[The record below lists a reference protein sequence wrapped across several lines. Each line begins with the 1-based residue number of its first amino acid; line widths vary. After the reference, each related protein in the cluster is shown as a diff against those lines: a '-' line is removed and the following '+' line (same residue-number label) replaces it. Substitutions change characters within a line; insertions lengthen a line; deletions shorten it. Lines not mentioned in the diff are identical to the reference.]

1 MQDKGSKKKGVYTE
15 VIEVEVGG
23 MAVGSDFYP
32 APCRGEIRP
41 HGHQFQRDGV
51 EHACLRVAARS
62 RLLLTTTFSLS
73 MFLNAGSYAICA
85 DAEYVSDSR

>member
-1 MQDKGSKKKGVYTE
+1 MIVDQTSLGVYTE

-32 APCRGEIRP
+32 APCRGEVRP

-51 EHACLRVAARS
+51 EHACLRGAARS
-62 RLLLTTTFSLS
+62 QLLLTTTFSLS
-73 MFLNAGSYAICA
+73 TFLNARL
-85 DAEYVSDSR
+85 VRHLR